1 MNDTSNYKNL
11 LKQIEEENKRKD
23 KIQEEKFQQFKTIQQ
38 LSREIRDHLN
48 VIDDISD
55 HVELEDLDNEELWRI
70 FLEQANA
77 SQKKSREL
85 LNKVIR
91 NSTKKFGGALRQNQ
105 VAEILDVSAPLVW
118 KTIHKENPAE
128 QK

>member
-38 LSREIRDHLN
+38 LSREIREHLN

-91 NSTKKFGGALRQNQ
+91 NSTKKFSGALRQNQ

-118 KTIHKENPAE
+118 KTIHKENPAD